1 MRETSSLL
9 DGLQPSQLFLQLQ
22 TLSSIIWQQFLHL
35 LQVAPHATWGTLHSY
50 EDPALLYLLEVGLRF
65 GQMASPSTVC
75 PNVLV
80 TVHGMFP
87 PGANRYWMPCHLAF
101 CTCYKRPIKAYQVM
115 FKMISWTR
123 MTLRKPIVVEKKLV
137 PYVAF
142 PRQEGGLMIMLS
154 AHHKHFIL
162 GIGTEV
168 IILRWLTILK
178 CKHCKG

>member
-1 MRETSSLL
+1 MCETSSLL
-9 DGLQPSQLFLQLQ
+9 DGLQSSQLFLQLQ

-50 EDPALLYLLEVGLRF
+50 EDPALLYLVEVGLRF
-65 GQMASPSTVC
+65 GQMASPSTVR

-123 MTLRKPIVVEKKLV
+123 MTLRKPIVVEKEACPICGFSKTGGRINDHV
-137 PYVAF
+137 KCTPQAF
-142 PRQEGGLMIMLS
+142 Y
-154 AHHKHFIL
+154 L
-162 GIGTEV
+162 GYRYRSNYTTLINN
-168 IILRWLTILK
+168 IKMQAL
-178 CKHCKG
+178 